1 MKKQS
6 LQVEQHVMLEEER
19 DESTM
24 VKLGHSKTTRVVQV
38 INPIKV
44 LILMLLGPQ
53 IENRTTPKTAQH
65 KKKELLVLVSKKL
78 FTLINME
85 LK

>member
-65 KKKELLVLVSKKL
+65 KKKKSY
-78 FTLINME
+78 
-85 LK
+85 